1 VIEDKAKDQ
10 ASARERLLDAAYEL
24 FAAQGVNR
32 VGVEA
37 ILARSGCARASLY
50 SNFASK
56 TDLALAFLRRREEIW
71 TRNWL
76 ETEILRRG
84 ADGEALLAVFDV
96 FDGWFH
102 QTDFEGCSFINILLE
117 TEIGS
122 PLRHAA
128 ADHLAKIRGIIHGL
142 AEAAGLAKPALFA
155 QAWHMLMK
163 GSIVTAGEGNANAAR
178 EAKRAARLIIDGW
191 PRR

>member
-1 VIEDKAKDQ
+1 LVIEDKAKDQ

-96 FDGWFH
+96 FDGWFQ
-102 QTDFEGCSFINILLE
+102 QTDFEGC
-117 TEIGS
+117 
-122 PLRHAA
+122 
-128 ADHLAKIRGIIHGL
+128 
-142 AEAAGLAKPALFA
+142 ALP
-155 QAWHMLMK
+155 
-163 GSIVTAGEGNANAAR
+163 G
-178 EAKRAARLIIDGW
+178 
-191 PRR
+191 